1 MIVRKVCLVGTF
13 SVGKTSLAT
22 RILTNTFP
30 GAYLPTVGVRVGS
43 REIELAAGSRA
54 KLVVWDIAGHDE
66 LTTLGANYL
75 KGAAGLILVAD
86 GTRATTFLTAQR
98 LLEQA
103 TTALGPVPAVLLLNK
118 HDLTDDWEIDQS
130 AIEEVK
136 RGGIQ
141 IFMTS
146 AKNGDGVAD
155 GFKAL
160 AELVSL

>member
-13 SVGKTSLAT
+13 AVGKTSLAT
-22 RILTNTFP
+22 RFLTNTFP
-30 GAYLPTVGVRVGS
+30 GTYLPTVGVRVGS
-43 REIELAAGSRA
+43 REIDLTAGSRV

-86 GTRATTFLTAQR
+86 GTRVTTFLTAQR
-98 LLEQA
+98 LFEQA
-103 TTALGPVPAVLLLNK
+103 TAAIGSVPAVLLLNK
-118 HDLTDDWEIDQS
+118 RDLPDDWEISDS
-130 AIEEVK
+130 SIEEVTQK
-136 RGGIQ
+136 GLQ
-141 IFMTS
+141 VFLTS

-160 AELVSL
+160 AEMVSK